1 MGRTRKLTF
10 APLLFPTQSLLPS
23 SPPIPQSPRILPM
36 PPLAT
41 AAPGPRFLRKTN
53 STEQQASA
61 KEAAAVMQAEFIS
74 EELTY
79 QQKFDQMKTKF
90 DGKGS
95 HSQART

>member
-10 APLLFPTQSLLPS
+10 APLLFPTQSLLRPH
-23 SPPIPQSPRILPM
+23 PQLLNHREFLYASIGD
-36 PPLAT
+36 

-53 STEQQASA
+53 STEQQAWA
-61 KEAAAVMQAEFIS
+61 EEAAAAMQAEFIF
-74 EELTY
+74 EELTE

>member
-10 APLLFPTQSLLPS
+10 
-23 SPPIPQSPRILPM
+23 SPP
-36 PPLAT
+36 PLSHSKSSSVLTPNSSITENSSHASIGD

-53 STEQQASA
+53 STEQQAWA
-61 KEAAAVMQAEFIS
+61 EEAAAAMQAEFIF
-74 EELTY
+74 EELTD

>member
-10 APLLFPTQSLLPS
+10 APLLFPLKVFFVLTPNS
-23 SPPIPQSPRILPM
+23 SITENSSHASIGD
-36 PPLAT
+36 

-61 KEAAAVMQAEFIS
+61 EEAAAAMQAEFIF
-74 EELTY
+74 EELTD
-79 QQKFDQMKTKF
+79 QQKFVQMKTKF

-95 HSQART
+95 RSQARA